1 LNRNYQALILL
12 TLFLFSSFILVAPI
26 KAQNYSLTVQP
37 AKQTIAPGM
46 STAYTIIIT
55 SSGGFDFPVELKVE
69 NEDDLHS
76 SISVL
81 ISPSTVAPPPDGVGY
96 AILTVSTTSRT
107 PKREHTILISGRGGG
122 STYSASVIL
131 DVTSKSTFAIDVSPF
146 SQTIGLSLS
155 KEFDVT
161 VSSLGKFDDEV
172 ELRVDRVPFGISY
185 EFIPDTVEPT
195 EGGSVTATL
204 KILVDEDTDP
214 FIYALI
220 VRGTSDDDD
229 EFAFAVIEVPEE
241 TEFELTITPTEETIT
256 IEKTAYLTV
265 EATSIGGF
273 KSEIDLTLE
282 DVPSGVTYS
291 FDPESIKPTPTKT
304 DSSTLKLT
312 VSTAAVKGD
321 YDIDVKGSSLGIVK
335 KAVLQLT
342 IEPIETSLT
351 CRVLLTSVRK
361 DDPITV
367 SGQLSESVEDAT
379 IKVIY
384 RRPDGTEFTRIVK
397 TDSDGSYLDEHKP
410 DFTGLAQETYIG
422 SWQVRAEYDGN
433 DVYDESLSSPVSFD
447 VVFPTFLEQ
456 YGLAWL
462 VDYALYVWIIVGIIA
477 ALIILAAY
485 AYKRKPPP
493 PEEKPVKAGLP
504 AVPGEKPAPALPKER
519 AELPERERAVE
530 RITERPSERIVERV
544 VERPV
549 PEIKK
554 GKKAPS
560 LILPRRKC
568 ANCEKVIS
576 AQAKFCDNCRA
587 PQPEKVQK
595 KYEAPPLILPRV
607 YCYNCGATISE
618 KAKFCD
624 KCKAPQKN

>member
-1 LNRNYQALILL
+1 MNRNYHAFMLL
-12 TLFLFSSFILVAPI
+12 TLFLLSSFILVAPI

-37 AKQTIAPGM
+37 AKQTIAPRM

-55 SSGGFDFPVELKVE
+55 STGGFDFPVELKVE

-81 ISPSTVAPPPDGVGY
+81 ISPSTVTPPPDGVGY

-107 PKREHTILISGRGGG
+107 PKREHTILISARGGG
-122 STYSASVIL
+122 STYSVSVIL

-146 SQTIGLSLS
+146 SQTIGLGLS

-172 ELRVDRVPFGISY
+172 ELRVDRAPFGISY
-185 EFIPDTVEPT
+185 EFIPDTVAPT

-241 TEFELTITPTEETIT
+241 TEFELTIDPTEETIIIDET
-256 IEKTAYLTV
+256 TYLTV

-291 FDPESIKPTPTKT
+291 FDPESVKPTPTKT

-321 YDIDVKGSSLGIVK
+321 YDINVKGSSLGIIK
-335 KAVLQLT
+335 KAILQLT

-367 SGQLSESVEDAT
+367 SGQLSETLEDAT
-379 IKVIY
+379 IKIIY

-422 SWQVRAEYDGN
+422 TWQVRAEYDGN
-433 DVYDESLSSPVSFD
+433 DVYDESSSSPVNFD

-456 YGLAWL
+456 YGLTWL
-462 VDYALYVWIIVGIIA
+462 VDYALYVWIIIGIIA

-485 AYKRKPPP
+485 AYKRKPTP
-493 PEEKPVKAGLP
+493 PEEKPAKAGLP
-504 AVPGEKPAPALPKER
+504 AVPEEKPSLAPPKER

-549 PEIKK
+549 TEIKK

-568 ANCEKVIS
+568 ANCDKVIS

-587 PQPEKVQK
+587 PQPEKVAR
-595 KYEAPPLILPRV
+595 KYQAPPLILPRV

>member
-1 LNRNYQALILL
+1 MLL

-26 KAQNYSLTVQP
+26 QAQNYSLTVQP

-55 SSGGFDFPVELKVE
+55 STGGFDFPVELKVE

-81 ISPSTVAPPPDGVGY
+81 ISPSTVTPPPDGVGY
-96 AILTVSTTSRT
+96 AILTVSTTSRV

-131 DVTSKSTFAIDVSPF
+131 DVTSKSAFAVDVSPF
-146 SQTIGLSLS
+146 SQTIGLGLS

-172 ELRVDRVPFGISY
+172 ELKVDRAPFGISY

-220 VRGTSDDDD
+220 IRGTSDDDD

-241 TEFELTITPTEETIT
+241 TEFDLTITPTEETIT
-256 IEKTAYLTV
+256 IDETTYLTV

-273 KSEIDLTLE
+273 KSEVDLTLE

-321 YDIDVKGSSLGIVK
+321 YDIDVKGSSLGITK
-335 KAVLQLT
+335 TAILQLT

-351 CRVLLTSVRK
+351 CKVLLTSVRK

-379 IKVIY
+379 IKLLY

-422 SWQVRAEYDGN
+422 TWQVRAEYDGN
-433 DVYDESLSSPVSFD
+433 DVYDESSSSPVNFD

-456 YGLAWL
+456 YGLTWL
-462 VDYALYVWIIVGIIA
+462 VDYALYVWIIIGIIA

-485 AYKRKPPP
+485 AYKRKPTP

-504 AVPGEKPAPALPKER
+504 AVPKEKPSLAPPRER

-587 PQPEKVQK
+587 PQPEKVTK
-595 KYEAPPLILPRV
+595 KYQAPPLILPRV
-607 YCYNCGATISE
+607 YCYNCGAIISE